1 MAPMPLGLPPE
12 LGPPRMRVLP
22 ARDNGR
28 EEDSRVKRRRHTPE
42 QVTKKLREADRLV
55 AEGQEIAEVAK
66 ALEFPSSTAS
76 GCSGYGARKAC
87 APQRQRQ
94 RQRLGESTG
103 PADRLT
109 AEHHAQVWALDLWPG
124 CASKR

>member
-28 EEDSRVKRRRHTPE
+28 EEGSRVKRRRHTPE

-66 ALEFPSSTAS
+66 ALEFNRKRVQRIRREESLRASAPAPAPRRVDRPRRPKERSRCCQTAQS
-76 GCSGYGARKAC
+76 ARSQA
-87 APQRQRQ
+87 AP
-94 RQRLGESTG
+94 
-103 PADRLT
+103 
-109 AEHHAQVWALDLWPG
+109 
-124 CASKR
+124 